1 MRVLLVGPVPPPYGG
16 MALQARQLEQLLR
29 HDGVGVDV
37 LASNF
42 SLPSLLRAAERV
54 PGVRSFLRAVLIWF
68 MLWPRIGRADVVHV
82 MAASWLYFF
91 LTVYPAVLVGRV
103 RRKRVVINYRGGEAR
118 EFFRRYGWIASPAF
132 TLAQMITAP
141 SDFLA
146 SAIRERFGVAV
157 SIVPNILDSSR
168 FVYRART
175 EIRPRLL
182 VTRHLERMYD
192 IESVLKAYRLVRARH
207 SDATLWIAG
216 GGSEERHLRNL
227 VAAWGLANVRF
238 LGEVAHEDLPAVY
251 DQCDI
256 YLNGSLVDNFP
267 GALLEASAAGLVV
280 VSTRAGGIP
289 FVYEH
294 ARTAWLVDPADWK
307 GLANAVEE
315 VLESPSVALEMTKAA
330 LAIVRACDWAE
341 VRTRLYQAYGA
352 GPGTGAGASLEG
364 ARCAAG

>member
-1 MRVLLVGPVPPPYGG
+1 MRVLLVAPVPPPYGG
-16 MALQARQLEQLLR
+16 MALQARQLDQLLR
-29 HDGVGVDV
+29 HDGVDVDV

-42 SLPSLLRAAERV
+42 SLPSSLKAVERV
-54 PGVRSFLRAVLIWF
+54 PGVRTWLRAVLIWF
-68 MLWPRIGRADVVHV
+68 RLWPRIGRADVVHV

-91 LTVYPAVLVGRV
+91 VAVYPAVLLGRV
-103 RRKRVVINYRGGEAR
+103 RGKRVVINYRGGEAR
-118 EFFRRYGWIASPAF
+118 EFFQRYGWIASPAF
-132 TLAQMITAP
+132 TLARAITAP
-141 SDFLA
+141 SEFLA
-146 SAIRERFGVAV
+146 SAIREHFGVAV

-175 EIRPRLL
+175 EIRPTLL
-182 VTRHLERMYD
+182 VTRHLEKMYD
-192 IESVLKAYRLVRARH
+192 IESVLKACRLVQARH

-216 GGSEERHLRNL
+216 GGSEEAHLRHL
-227 VAAWGLANVRF
+227 VSAWGLANVRF
-238 LGEVAHEDLPAVY
+238 LGEVAHEDLPAIY
-251 DQCDI
+251 DHCDI

-289 FVYEH
+289 FLYEH
-294 ARTAWLVDPADWK
+294 ARTAWLVEPGDWH

-330 LAIVRACDWAE
+330 LTIVRACRWAE
-341 VRTRLYQAYGA
+341 VRKRLYHSYGA
-352 GPGTGAGASLEG
+352 EPGTGAGASLQG